1 MIIDHYKDKIV
12 QSRSHLQ
19 VVSWVK
25 GTLFVVILIAV
36 SMLFMLPTKVLA
48 VTPSAIVHITGSARP
63 PGFSPSFR
71 TIYVNTPVT
80 FINDAY
86 PLEPYTI
93 VARDG
98 SF

>member
-71 TIYVNTPVT
+71 TIYCARRS
-80 FINDAY
+80 FEWKKDAAQ
-86 PLEPYTI
+86 P
-93 VARDG
+93 
-98 SF
+98 SFRTALP